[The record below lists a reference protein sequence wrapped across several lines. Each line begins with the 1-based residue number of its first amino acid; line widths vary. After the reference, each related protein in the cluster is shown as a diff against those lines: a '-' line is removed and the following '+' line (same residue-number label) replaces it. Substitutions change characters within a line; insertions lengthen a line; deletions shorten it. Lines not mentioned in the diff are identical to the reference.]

1 MMLRMISCAPPSETS
16 GFRFSG
22 HQTFPL
28 RIAWIP
34 KAVREINEGN
44 DPLTN
49 SDDGISTLGLGKNM
63 VESLRCWIEAFGVA
77 RRGGEGWELT
87 PIGTK
92 IFGPSGLDP
101 ALDDPSTAW
110 VLHWLI
116 CTNAKTPFWAWE
128 CMFNRWL
135 APEFTATEVL
145 EAFTRQAASSARPM
159 SQVTLRQ
166 HWEVF
171 LHTYRPPRGGRGD
184 DHLDSAMSVLGLIR
198 EVGERPNAAGKW
210 EPLYSFDTGPK
221 ASIPQELFAFFL
233 HDWWN
238 SAHQHEKTVTLR
250 EIVSGGHGP
259 GRVLKMQEPEIL
271 RRLADLVERQPRVFE
286 ITESA
291 SLRQLLRREKRN
303 GLDDLVRAYRC
314 PHFLA

>member
-1 MMLRMISCAPPSETS
+1 MTTCEPLSHTRE
-16 GFRFSG
+16 FRFSG
-22 HQTFPL
+22 HQSFAL

-34 KAVREINEGN
+34 KAVREINAGR

-49 SDDGISTLGLGKNM
+49 SDDGIATLGLGKNM

-77 RRGGEGWELT
+77 RRRDNGWELT

-92 IFGPSGLDP
+92 IFGPDGLDP
-101 ALDDPSTAW
+101 DLDDPSTSW

-145 EAFTRQAASSARPM
+145 DLFTRQAASYAKRM
-159 SQVTLRQ
+159 SPVTLKQ
-166 HWEVF
+166 HLEVF
-171 LHTYRPPRGGRGD
+171 LQTYRPPRGGRGD

-198 EVGERPNAAGKW
+198 EVGERANAAGKW
-210 EPLYSFDTGPK
+210 ESLYSFETGPK
-221 ASIPQELFAFFL
+221 LSIPQELFAFFV

-238 SAHQHEKTVTLR
+238 STHEHEQTVTLR
-250 EIVSGGHGP
+250 EIVSGARSP
-259 GRVLKMQEPEIL
+259 GRILKMQEPEIL
-271 RRLADLVERQPRVFE
+271 RRLADLVDRHPRVFE

-291 SLRQLLRREKRN
+291 SLRQLRRYGKRD
-303 GLDDLVRAYRC
+303 GVADLTRAYRS
-314 PHFLA
+314 PRFFI